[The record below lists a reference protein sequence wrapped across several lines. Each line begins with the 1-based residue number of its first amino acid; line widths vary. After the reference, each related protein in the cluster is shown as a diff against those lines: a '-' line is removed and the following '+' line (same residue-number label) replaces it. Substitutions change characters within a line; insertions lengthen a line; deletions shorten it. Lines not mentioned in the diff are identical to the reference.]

1 MVKRR
6 TVIQERVVSR
16 DIEDAVKS
24 YRMVDE
30 AIQSIEWTLAHK
42 PDIGIHRNGRYWV
55 YMQNGFRIYRIPEI
69 VVLYSFT
76 DDEVTLHAIMFRP
89 AS

>member
-1 MVKRR
+1 MKMRG
-6 TVIQERVVSR
+6 VIQDREVSQ
-16 DIEDAVKS
+16 DIEEARRF
-24 YRMVDE
+24 YRLVDE
-30 AIQSIEWTLAHK
+30 SIQSLEWTLSRKPEQGAH
-42 PDIGIHRNGRYWV
+42 RSGRYWA
-55 YMQNGFRIYRIPEI
+55 YMQNGFKVHRIPEI